1 MIVTYGGQL
10 QNSICAT
17 TTRLYASV
25 FGYQNSHRKS
35 KMYSN
40 FQIYLWLEMSSKWWC
55 YIFFSPEFSFIFIF
69 QCNFFS
75 LFLHKYKK
83 MVWVWLRNLNQNVF
97 ISIFWS
103 QDIYESSS
111 KIKLNIK
118 QQNQEV
124 GQDVEINHNRKYSTI
139 YFSYIE

>member
-1 MIVTYGGQL
+1 M
-10 QNSICAT
+10 
-17 TTRLYASV
+17 
-25 FGYQNSHRKS
+25 
-35 KMYSN
+35 
-40 FQIYLWLEMSSKWWC
+40 
-55 YIFFSPEFSFIFIF
+55 
-69 QCNFFS
+69 
-75 LFLHKYKK
+75 
-83 MVWVWLRNLNQNVF
+83 NQNIF